1 MSISKLEKKEME
13 AVKKVEKQM
22 AALGKG
28 VSAEAQQIYDALAK
42 T

>member
-1 MSISKLEKKEME
+1 VAKIEKKEQE
-13 AVKKVEKQM
+13 ALKKIDKQM

-28 VSAEAQQIYDALAK
+28 VSAEAQQIYDCLAK